1 VVAATRTDPRRRV
14 ATAAPRLLVRRLQHD
29 SLARNSMLFMSTTVV
44 ASALGAAYWVLAARL
59 YPPHVVGLAAAL
71 LSAMGLAS
79 TLSTLG
85 IQGTIV
91 QRLPRRLSGPEW
103 SATLA
108 AAVVAATAAAL
119 LGACLLVMGLS
130 VAGRRFEIIRD
141 DHAYAALLAAG
152 VAATTVS
159 TVLDYAFVAER
170 ASGRMLLR
178 TGTFSL
184 VKVPLVVIAATTASV
199 SALGILLSWVVAAFV
214 GLSVS
219 IVLLGGLGRGSRSR
233 PQPRAIARE
242 MRAMVPVLP
251 AQHAITVAAALPM
264 FVLPL
269 LVAAELSP
277 TDNAHFYTT
286 WMVGSVFFIVS
297 PAISWSLFAEG
308 RRKSPDLRCLVRD
321 AARLNA
327 LLLGPLVLVFLLGGR
342 FALSIFGPE
351 YAEHDTVLLLAIL
364 VISAIPDA
372 ITNIF
377 VAVMRARATLRPAVS
392 LNVAMAVEAIALA
405 WILIPPMGIVGAGFA
420 WLVAQVTGSV
430 FVVLYVL
437 ARR

>member
-1 VVAATRTDPRRRV
+1 MVAATRTDPRRRV

-103 SATLA
+103 SATLV

-119 LGACLLVMGLS
+119 LGACLLVIGLL

-141 DHAYAALLAAG
+141 DYAYAALLAAG

-178 TGTFSL
+178 TGSFSL
-184 VKVPLVVIAATTASV
+184 LKIPLVVIAATTASV

-214 GLSVS
+214 GLAVSVA
-219 IVLLGGLGRGSRSR
+219 LLGGLGRGSGSR
-233 PQPRAIARE
+233 PQPRTIVRE
-242 MRAMVPVLP
+242 LRAMVPVLP
-251 AQHAITVAAALPM
+251 AQHVITVAAALPM

-327 LLLGPLVLVFLLGGR
+327 LLLGPLVVVFLLGGR

-351 YAEHDTVLLLAIL
+351 YAEHDTALLLAIL
-364 VISAIPDA
+364 VLSAIPDA

-377 VAVMRARATLRPAVS
+377 VAIMRARATLRPALS
-392 LNVAMAVEAIALA
+392 LNVVMTVEAIALA

>member
-1 VVAATRTDPRRRV
+1 
-14 ATAAPRLLVRRLQHD
+14 
-29 SLARNSMLFMSTTVV
+29 
-44 ASALGAAYWVLAARL
+44 
-59 YPPHVVGLAAAL
+59 
-71 LSAMGLAS
+71 
-79 TLSTLG
+79 
-85 IQGTIV
+85 
-91 QRLPRRLSGPEW
+91 
-103 SATLA
+103 
-108 AAVVAATAAAL
+108 
-119 LGACLLVMGLS
+119 
-130 VAGRRFEIIRD
+130 
-141 DHAYAALLAAG
+141 LLAAG

-214 GLSVS
+214 GLTVS

-364 VISAIPDA
+364 VLSAIPDA

>member
-1 VVAATRTDPRRRV
+1 
-14 ATAAPRLLVRRLQHD
+14 
-29 SLARNSMLFMSTTVV
+29 MLFMSTTVV

-364 VISAIPDA
+364 VLSAIPDA

>member
-1 VVAATRTDPRRRV
+1 
-14 ATAAPRLLVRRLQHD
+14 
-29 SLARNSMLFMSTTVV
+29 
-44 ASALGAAYWVLAARL
+44 
-59 YPPHVVGLAAAL
+59 
-71 LSAMGLAS
+71 
-79 TLSTLG
+79 
-85 IQGTIV
+85 
-91 QRLPRRLSGPEW
+91 
-103 SATLA
+103 
-108 AAVVAATAAAL
+108 
-119 LGACLLVMGLS
+119 
-130 VAGRRFEIIRD
+130 
-141 DHAYAALLAAG
+141 
-152 VAATTVS
+152 
-159 TVLDYAFVAER
+159 
-170 ASGRMLLR
+170 
-178 TGTFSL
+178 
-184 VKVPLVVIAATTASV
+184 V

-214 GLSVS
+214 GLTVS

-364 VISAIPDA
+364 VLSAIPDA

>member
-1 VVAATRTDPRRRV
+1 
-14 ATAAPRLLVRRLQHD
+14 
-29 SLARNSMLFMSTTVV
+29 MLFMSTTVV

-214 GLSVS
+214 GLTVS

-364 VISAIPDA
+364 VLSAIPDA

>member
-1 VVAATRTDPRRRV
+1 
-14 ATAAPRLLVRRLQHD
+14 
-29 SLARNSMLFMSTTVV
+29 MLFMSTTVV